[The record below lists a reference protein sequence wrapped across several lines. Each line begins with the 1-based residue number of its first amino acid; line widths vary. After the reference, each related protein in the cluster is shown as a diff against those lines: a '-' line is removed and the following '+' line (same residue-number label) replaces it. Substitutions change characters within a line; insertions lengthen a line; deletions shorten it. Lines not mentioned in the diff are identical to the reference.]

1 MILQL
6 KNETHLSDFFTLN
19 PHFLAH
25 FDKYHSF
32 GNFQALAG
40 DIPSSLVYALA
51 KNLMSLTQIKDW
63 TFDIDVKIYDV
74 QANAPR
80 HLARTSNLE
89 PISAFG
95 PQDFVHDPSDGSGV
109 DIYILDTGVRHQHI
123 EFENRGKPGRDFTG
137 EGMGDQNGH
146 GTHVAGLA
154 ASKTYGIAK
163 KANIIDV
170 KVTGEDGMGAL
181 SSVLAGLE
189 WAAAEIHRNGRPAVI
204 NMSLGAPKNSVFN
217 AAVEA
222 AIDSGIPVVVAAGNT
237 NTPACLDSPASAN
250 GVLTVGAFDDRTDTI
265 ASFSNWGQC
274 VDIFAPGVEVI
285 SLSNQN
291 NRGTVA
297 QSGSSMSAPLAAGL
311 VAYYLGMGDEPH
323 KAMTRIRDW
332 ANMNRLS
339 RRGMM
344 FKPFT
349 PNKILFNLAGEPLW

>member
-1 MILQL
+1 MSINVYTLRLMQQFVTY
-6 KNETHLSDFFTLN
+6 KLSLLRTSITKLS
-19 PHFLAH
+19 PL
-25 FDKYHSF
+25 SITC
-32 GNFQALAG
+32 Q
-40 DIPSSLVYALA
+40 
-51 KNLMSLTQIKDW
+51 SLTQIKDW

-274 VDIFAPGVEVI
+274 VDILRPA
-285 SLSNQN
+285 
-291 NRGTVA
+291 
-297 QSGSSMSAPLAAGL
+297 
-311 VAYYLGMGDEPH
+311 
-323 KAMTRIRDW
+323 
-332 ANMNRLS
+332 
-339 RRGMM
+339 
-344 FKPFT
+344 
-349 PNKILFNLAGEPLW
+349 

>member
-1 MILQL
+1 M
-6 KNETHLSDFFTLN
+6 
-19 PHFLAH
+19 
-25 FDKYHSF
+25 
-32 GNFQALAG
+32 
-40 DIPSSLVYALA
+40 
-51 KNLMSLTQIKDW
+51 
-63 TFDIDVKIYDV
+63 
-74 QANAPR
+74 
-80 HLARTSNLE
+80 
-89 PISAFG
+89 
-95 PQDFVHDPSDGSGV
+95 HDPSGGSGV
-109 DIYILDTGVRHQHI
+109 DIYILDTGVRHEHI
-123 EFENRGKPGRDFTG
+123 DFENRGKPGRDFSG

-163 KANIIDV
+163 KANIVDV

-181 SSVLAGLE
+181 SGVLAGLE

-222 AIDSGIPVVVAAGNT
+222 AIESGIPVVVAAGNT

-250 GVLTVGAFDDRTDTI
+250 GVLTVGAFDDQTDTI

-274 VDIFAPGVEVI
+274 VDIFAPGVEVL
-285 SLSNQN
+285 SLSHRS

-311 VAYYLGMGDEPH
+311 VAYYLGMGDEPA